1 MSTVE
6 LRAGEFHYVEYG
18 DPAAAPL
25 VLLHGMPSGCSTWA
39 GVAVELATKY
49 RVITP
54 DQRGHGASAR
64 TATYSLEEMREDL
77 RQFADALGLHRFVL
91 GGHSMGGTV
100 ATLFAERYPD
110 LLAGL
115 ILVDSPPPD
124 GSGAFDPGPRPDG
137 DLPYDWAVVPAI
149 MAQLNDPDPAWWA
162 ELPAITAPTLVIG
175 GGATSPVPQQLL
187 AKLAGLVPDATLVT
201 IEGAG
206 HAVHRTRPAEF
217 LATVVPFLQRIRTD
231 GTSPVCHIRRVP
243 RG

>member
-1 MSTVE
+1 MATVE
-6 LRAGEFHYVEYG
+6 LEAGEFSYVEYG
-18 DPAAAPL
+18 DRAAPAL
-25 VLLHGMPSGCSTWA
+25 VLLHGMPSDGSTWE
-39 GVAVELATKY
+39 GVAAELAAGY
-49 RVITP
+49 WVITP

-77 RQFADALGLHRFVL
+77 RQFADALGLDRFVL

-100 ATLFAERYPD
+100 ATLFAERYPSR
-110 LLAGL
+110 LAGL

-137 DLPYDWAVVPAI
+137 DLPYDWAVMSAI
-149 MAQLNDPDPAWWA
+149 LTQLNDPDPAWWA

-175 GGATSPVPQQLL
+175 GGPTSPVPQQLL
-187 AKLAGLVPDATLVT
+187 AKLAGLVPEATLVT

-217 LATVVPFLQRIRTD
+217 LAAVRSFRQSILTASD
-231 GTSPVCHIRRVP
+231 
-243 RG
+243 